1 MIFLSKTPYRISFF
15 GGGSDYPFWYDK
27 YGGEVISTTINK
39 YNYIYLREN
48 LNFINYK
55 YKIVYS
61 KVEYLNSLK
70 KIKHRAVREILK
82 YYKIDRPL
90 EIHYDGDLPARSGVG
105 SSSAF
110 VVGLVK
116 IMESLESKK
125 KFIDNNK
132 VAKLAIHL
140 ERNVMKEIVGSQD
153 QVATAVGGFNIISFY
168 KNEKYK
174 IQKINKNKYLNRLDN
189 NLFLVYTNIQRTA
202 QDVAKSF
209 INKLTT
215 TKKKN
220 IKNILKLV
228 SEAKTIIRKQQLD
241 EFGLLLNKSWEEK
254 KELSKSISNLTIDAI
269 YDKAI
274 KCGAIGGKILGAGG
288 GGFFLFYV
296 PKEKHKFFL
305 KNIKPLN
312 VIPFKFDYNGTKL
325 SLMD

>member
-48 LNFINYK
+48 LNFIKYK

-61 KVEYLNSLK
+61 KVEFLNSLN

-125 KFIDNNK
+125 KFVDNNK